1 MRDCRC
7 WCLGGQISSS
17 ARPCGWPGRRIHVER
32 DVLSGIGVTARL
44 AVATGRVELPDPL
57 LLVRTGCGGRHELIM
72 TSRVPEH
79 ISCQACREHVWA
91 RQGRGARASRRRH
104 KTWPARTATWPGA
117 TPGAEAAG
125 PALSASA
132 AAGVGASRITLLDA
146 GAGLAE
152 LVGAKPAAQPGATMD
167 RTAVPGCMDVERLQA
182 PLLGECPGGA
192 DDADNIAA
200 GRTRGPVQEHR
211 AGSGQQTAIGDLQQR
226 PLP

>member
-79 ISCQACREHVWA
+79 ISCQACREHAWA

-132 AAGVGASRITLLDA
+132 AAGVAASRIPLLDA
-146 GAGLAE
+146 GAELAE
-152 LVGAKPAAQPGATMD
+152 LLGAKPAADLVQQPDDEEPGLIGA
-167 RTAVPGCMDVERLQA
+167 GIGGRLH
-182 PLLGECPGGA
+182 LGLQPP
-192 DDADNIAA
+192 
-200 GRTRGPVQEHR
+200 RPRPR
-211 AGSGQQTAIGDLQQR
+211 AR
-226 PLP
+226 